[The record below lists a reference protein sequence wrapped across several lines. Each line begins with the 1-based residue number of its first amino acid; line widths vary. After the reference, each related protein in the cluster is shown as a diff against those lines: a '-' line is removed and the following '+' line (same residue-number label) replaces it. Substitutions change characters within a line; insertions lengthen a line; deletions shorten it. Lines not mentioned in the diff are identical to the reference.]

1 MPSVDEILAS
11 SPLAGL
17 RRVSGSGGDRQ
28 VALVRLAESFTDLDR
43 APAASLVILSR
54 LASAEVSDYRLD
66 MALRWAAIHQVA
78 AVAAFADKP
87 WQPTVTA
94 RDIAARADIAL
105 ISVPAGTEAAG
116 LVQAIIREIGGGA
129 ELALGRAEQGLAAV
143 LAAESAGGGVEELR
157 AAVAAALGTRVE
169 FRPWPDGRSAVAV
182 GDGAADRTAARAA
195 DRTAARAAD
204 RTAARAADRAAAD
217 GGPSAS
223 NVGPKAASLGPK
235 AASLGPKVADV
246 GPGAADVG
254 PSASDGGPGG
264 LPDAD
269 RPGTLLAADRS
280 GAPLA
285 GAPPTGAPL
294 AADRSGAPLAGA
306 PLAADRSGAPLAG
319 APLAAVPSG
328 ARHPASNGATDGE
341 VIVQVVVGETPV
353 GSFVAPD
360 AHGDFG
366 VAVRLVLHTAALTA
380 GRLLDL
386 ARQAREVPVRS
397 RSELLAELLM
407 SDSAIN
413 EDLLERAR
421 QLAIPIG
428 GWHVVVRIEADDLQ
442 DAEPDEVQRF
452 ELLEAAGQAALHAV
466 TATGG
471 TWYLSRIARAIVL
484 VRVTTSNPGPQAGAR
499 AARSAERALEAIKGR
514 LPALRFRAGVG
525 APHEGPTGLRAS
537 AAEARGA
544 LLAAR
549 AALKPAGVAAHDAVG
564 VRRMLMEWYASDTA
578 RASVRDQL
586 APLERLGPARADT
599 AIRTLAA
606 YLDEQGSI
614 IKTAQR
620 LHLHRNAVANRLR
633 GITELLEMD
642 LDDPDQ
648 RLALQLAC
656 RARLLD

>member
-17 RRVSGSGGDRQ
+17 RRVSLSGGDRH
-28 VALVRLAESFTDLDR
+28 VALVRLAESFTDLDQ

-66 MALRWAAIHQVA
+66 MALRWAAIHRVA
-78 AVAAFADKP
+78 AVAAFAAGQ
-87 WQPTVTA
+87 WRPTVTA
-94 RDIAARADIAL
+94 RDIAARAGIAL
-105 ISVPAGTEAAG
+105 ISIPAGTEIAG
-116 LVQAIIREIGGGA
+116 LVQAVMREIGGGA
-129 ELALGRAEQGLAAV
+129 EQALGRAEQGLEAV
-143 LAAESAGGGVEELR
+143 LEAESADGGIEELQ
-157 AAVAAALGTRVE
+157 AALSKALGTPVE
-169 FRPWPDGRSAVAV
+169 FRPWPEGGPPD
-182 GDGAADRTAARAA
+182 
-195 DRTAARAAD
+195 
-204 RTAARAADRAAAD
+204 AAAD
-217 GGPSAS
+217 AD
-223 NVGPKAASLGPK
+223 AARR
-235 AASLGPKVADV
+235 AAN
-246 GPGAADVG
+246 
-254 PSASDGGPGG
+254 GGPG
-264 LPDAD
+264 
-269 RPGTLLAADRS
+269 T
-280 GAPLA
+280 A
-285 GAPPTGAPL
+285 GAGWSLPGHAEADGQRAAEVSAP
-294 AADRSGAPLAGA
+294 
-306 PLAADRSGAPLAG
+306 
-319 APLAAVPSG
+319 
-328 ARHPASNGATDGE
+328 
-341 VIVQVVVGETPV
+341 VVVGEMPV
-353 GSFVAPD
+353 GCLAAPE

-366 VAVRLVLHTAALTA
+366 AAVRLVLHAAALAA
-380 GRLLDL
+380 GRMLDL

-407 SDSAIN
+407 SDTAIN

-421 QLAIPIG
+421 QLAIPVT
-428 GWHVVVRIEADDLQ
+428 GWHVVVRIEADDLA
-442 DAEPDEVQRF
+442 DSVRDEVQRF
-452 ELLEAAGQAALHAV
+452 ELLEAAGQAALQAAA
-466 TATGG
+466 ATGG
-471 TWYLSRIARAIVL
+471 TWYLTRIARAIVL

-499 AARSAERALEAIKGR
+499 AARSAERALQAIRSR
-514 LPALRFRAGVG
+514 LPSLRFRAGVG

-586 APLERLGPARADT
+586 APLEKLGAARADT

-614 IKTAQR
+614 IKTAQK

-633 GITELLEMD
+633 SITELLELD

-656 RARLLD
+656 RARLLE

>member
-1 MPSVDEILAS
+1 MSSIDQILAS

-17 RRVSGSGGDRQ
+17 CRVSASGGDRQ
-28 VALVRLAESFTDLDR
+28 VARVRLAESFTDLDR

-87 WQPTVTA
+87 WWPTVTA

-105 ISVPAGTEAAG
+105 ISIPAGTEAAG

-129 ELALGRAEQGLAAV
+129 ERALGRAEQGLAAV

-157 AAVAAALGTRVE
+157 AAVAQALGTRVE
-169 FRPWPDGRSAVAV
+169 FRPWPDERSAVADG
-182 GDGAADRTAARAA
+182 GDAAARAA
-195 DRTAARAAD
+195 AN
-204 RTAARAADRAAAD
+204 
-217 GGPSAS
+217 GGPGTPPIGD
-223 NVGPKAASLGPK
+223 GPGTPMADEGPGTPM
-235 AASLGPKVADV
+235 AGD
-246 GPGAADVG
+246 GPGAPLTG
-254 PSASDGGPGG
+254 
-264 LPDAD
+264 D
-269 RPGTLLAADRS
+269 RPGAPLAGDRPGAPLAGDRPLVADRS
-280 GAPLA
+280 GARDVERD
-285 GAPPTGAPL
+285 GAP
-294 AADRSGAPLAGA
+294 
-306 PLAADRSGAPLAG
+306 
-319 APLAAVPSG
+319 
-328 ARHPASNGATDGE
+328 DGE
-341 VIVQVVVGETPV
+341 VSAQIVVGETPV

-413 EDLLERAR
+413 EDLLDRAR
-421 QLAIPIG
+421 QLAVPIG

-452 ELLEAAGQAALHAV
+452 ELLEAAGQAALQA
-466 TATGG
+466 AAASGG

-484 VRVTTSNPGPQAGAR
+484 VRITTSNPGPQAGVR
-499 AARSAERALEAIKGR
+499 AARSAERALEAIRGR

-586 APLERLGPARADT
+586 APLEKLGPARADT

-614 IKTAQR
+614 IKTAQK

>member
-1 MPSVDEILAS
+1 VALLMPSVDDILAS

-17 RRVSGSGGDRQ
+17 CRVSGSGGDRQ

-105 ISVPAGTEAAG
+105 ISIPAGTEAAG

-129 ELALGRAEQGLAAV
+129 DLALGRAEQGLVAV
-143 LAAESAGGGVEELR
+143 LAAESAGGGLEELR
-157 AAVAAALGTRVE
+157 AAVAEALGTRVE
-169 FRPWPDGRSAVAV
+169 FRPWPDGRSAGAA
-182 GDGAADRTAARAA
+182 GDGATDRAVV
-195 DRTAARAAD
+195 
-204 RTAARAADRAAAD
+204 RAAAD
-217 GGPSAS
+217 GGPTAANARPDAA
-223 NVGPKAASLGPK
+223 NVGPTAA
-235 AASLGPKVADV
+235 
-246 GPGAADVG
+246 
-254 PSASDGGPGG
+254 DGGPGG
-264 LPDAD
+264 PPGADQPGALLAGD
-269 RPGTLLAADRS
+269 RP
-280 GAPLA
+280 
-285 GAPPTGAPL
+285 GAPL
-294 AADRSGAPLAGA
+294 AAAPPAGDRPGA
-306 PLAADRSGAPLAG
+306 PLAAAPLAGDRPG
-319 APLAAVPSG
+319 APLAAVPRAADRSG
-328 ARHPASNGATDGE
+328 GRDPSPGDAADGE
-341 VIVQVVVGETPV
+341 VSANVVVGETPV

-366 VAVRLVLHTAALTA
+366 VAARLVLHTAAMTA

-466 TATGG
+466 AATGG

-499 AARSAERALEAIKGR
+499 AARSAERALEAIKSR

-549 AALKPAGVAAHDAVG
+549 AALKPPGVAAHDAVG

-586 APLERLGPARADT
+586 APLEKLGPARADT

-614 IKTAQR
+614 IKTAHR

-633 GITELLEMD
+633 GITELLEKD

>member
-1 MPSVDEILAS
+1 MPSIDEILDS

-17 RRVSGSGGDRQ
+17 CRVTASGGDRQ

-43 APAASLVILSR
+43 APEASLVILSR

-66 MALRWAAIHQVA
+66 MALRWAAIHRVA

-105 ISVPAGTEAAG
+105 LSIPAGTEAAG
-116 LVQAIIREIGGGA
+116 LVQAVIREIGGGA
-129 ELALGRAEQGLAAV
+129 ERALGRAEQGLAAV
-143 LAAESAGGGVEELR
+143 LAVESAGGGVEELR
-157 AAVAAALGTRVE
+157 AAVARALGPRIE
-169 FRPWPDGRSAVAV
+169 FRPWPHLRSA
-182 GDGAADRTAARAA
+182 GAARDDAAARAA
-195 DRTAARAAD
+195 AN
-204 RTAARAADRAAAD
+204 
-217 GGPSAS
+217 GGPDNPPA
-223 NVGPKAASLGPK
+223 
-235 AASLGPKVADV
+235 
-246 GPGAADVG
+246 
-254 PSASDGGPGG
+254 
-264 LPDAD
+264 AD
-269 RPGTLLAADRS
+269 RPGVA
-280 GAPLA
+280 LA
-285 GAPPTGAPL
+285 G
-294 AADRSGAPLAGA
+294 DRPGVALAG
-306 PLAADRSGAPLAG
+306 DRPGATLAG
-319 APLAAVPSG
+319 DRPSVALAGDRPGAVLPGAVLAGDRPG
-328 ARHPASNGATDGE
+328 ARDGE
-341 VIVQVVVGETPV
+341 PGGAAEGEVSAQVVVGETPV

-366 VAVRLVLHTAALTA
+366 VAARLVLHTAALTA

-421 QLAIPIG
+421 QLAVPIG

-452 ELLEAAGQAALHAV
+452 ELMEAAGQAALQAAA
-466 TATGG
+466 ATGG

-499 AARSAERALEAIKGR
+499 AARSAERALEAIRGR

-564 VRRMLMEWYASDTA
+564 VQRMLMEWYASDTA

-586 APLERLGPARADT
+586 APLEKLGPARADT

-614 IKTAQR
+614 IRTAQK

>member
-1 MPSVDEILAS
+1 MPSIDEILAS

-17 RRVSGSGGDRQ
+17 RRVSASGGNRQ
-28 VALVRLAESFTDLDR
+28 VALVQLAESFTDLDR

-54 LASAEVSDYRLD
+54 FASAEVSDYRLD
-66 MALRWAAIHQVA
+66 MALRWGAIHRVA
-78 AVAAFADKP
+78 AVAAFADPP
-87 WQPTVTA
+87 WRPTVTA
-94 RDIAARADIAL
+94 RDIAARGDLAL
-105 ISVPAGTEAAG
+105 ISIPADQETAG
-116 LVQAIIREIGGGA
+116 LVQAIMREIGGGA
-129 ELALGRAEQGLAAV
+129 ERALGRAQQGLEAV
-143 LAAESAGGGVEELR
+143 LAAEAAGGGLDELR
-157 AAVAAALGTRVE
+157 AAVSKALGTPVE
-169 FRPWPDGRSAVAV
+169 FRPRA
-182 GDGAADRTAARAA
+182 GDGASG
-195 DRTAARAAD
+195 
-204 RTAARAADRAAAD
+204 AAAGD
-217 GGPSAS
+217 
-223 NVGPKAASLGPK
+223 AASRS
-235 AASLGPKVADV
+235 AAN
-246 GPGAADVG
+246 
-254 PSASDGGPGG
+254 GGPGSPHAAG
-264 LPDAD
+264 RPGARGAAPGRPDAEV
-269 RPGTLLAADRS
+269 T
-280 GAPLA
+280 AP
-285 GAPPTGAPL
+285 
-294 AADRSGAPLAGA
+294 
-306 PLAADRSGAPLAG
+306 
-319 APLAAVPSG
+319 
-328 ARHPASNGATDGE
+328 
-341 VIVQVVVGETPV
+341 IVVGETPA
-353 GSFVAPD
+353 GCLVAPE

-366 VAVRLVLHTAALTA
+366 VAVRLVLHTAALAA

-386 ARQAREVPVRS
+386 ARRAHEMPVRS

-407 SDSAIN
+407 SDTAIN

-421 QLAIPIG
+421 ALAIPVT
-428 GWHVVVRIEADDLQ
+428 GWHVVVRIEADDLDQ
-442 DAEPDEVQRF
+442 SGRDEVQRF
-452 ELLEAAGQAALHAV
+452 ELLEAAGQAALQAAA
-466 TATGG
+466 ATGG

-499 AARSAERALEAIKGR
+499 AARSAERALHAIRGR
-514 LPALRFRAGVG
+514 LPSVRFRAGVG

-586 APLERLGPARADT
+586 APLENLGPARAET

-614 IKTAQR
+614 IRTAQK

>member
-1 MPSVDEILAS
+1 VALLMPSIDEILAS

-17 RRVSGSGGDRQ
+17 CRVGASGGDRQ

-87 WQPTVTA
+87 WRPTVTA

-105 ISVPAGTEAAG
+105 ISIPAGTEAAG

-129 ELALGRAEQGLAAV
+129 ERALGRAEQGLAAV

-157 AAVAAALGTRVE
+157 AAVAQALGTRVE
-169 FRPWPDGRSAVAV
+169 FRPWPDERSAVAD
-182 GDGAADRTAARAA
+182 GDDAAARAA
-195 DRTAARAAD
+195 ANGGPGTPPI
-204 RTAARAADRAAAD
+204 D
-217 GGPSAS
+217 GGP
-223 NVGPKAASLGPK
+223 
-235 AASLGPKVADV
+235 
-246 GPGAADVG
+246 
-254 PSASDGGPGG
+254 
-264 LPDAD
+264 
-269 RPGTLLAADRS
+269 

-285 GAPPTGAPL
+285 GDRPGAPLTGDRLGAPLAGDRPGAPLAGDRPL
-294 AADRSGAPLAGA
+294 AADRSGARDAERDGA
-306 PLAADRSGAPLAG
+306 P
-319 APLAAVPSG
+319 
-328 ARHPASNGATDGE
+328 DGE
-341 VIVQVVVGETPV
+341 VSAQIVVGETPV

-413 EDLLERAR
+413 EDLLDRAR
-421 QLAIPIG
+421 QLAVPIG

-452 ELLEAAGQAALHAV
+452 ELLEAAGQAALQA
-466 TATGG
+466 AAASGG

-484 VRVTTSNPGPQAGAR
+484 VRITTSNPGPQAGVR
-499 AARSAERALEAIKGR
+499 AARSAERALEAIRGR

-586 APLERLGPARADT
+586 APLEKLGPARADT

-614 IKTAQR
+614 IKTAQK